1 MSKPVQLIRPDKLG
15 LGDNAVSPP
24 GGGWHMLAEGD
35 SWFSF
40 GSVLGN
46 SLLNQLHFERSTLV
60 TATSMPGD
68 TLRHMVDWRR
78 DPQFVNLVD
87 GGRRGSLAWTF
98 DAVLLSAG
106 GNDLI
111 DAVNDKLVDQQ
122 LIRLVAPG
130 SEPGSAA
137 ECIHEDA
144 WQRFEAYLRA
154 NFAAISQLVG
164 NSAKNAATPI
174 FIHGYDYPIPVGHS
188 ALGGIYAMRWMRK
201 PFDDRHYDA
210 QADLPA
216 ATKAMRDLID
226 ALNVMLSNLHRTYPF
241 VRYVDLRTMIETGK
255 AIDPKVD
262 WFDDLHPTSEAF
274 RLLAAKIEDEIEKSR
289 KVRPTAPARARAR
302 GAKASP

>member
-1 MSKPVQLIRPDKLG
+1 MTKPAQIIRPDRLG
-15 LGDNAVSPP
+15 AGDNAVSPP

-60 TATSMPGD
+60 TATSTPGD
-68 TLRHMVDWRR
+68 TLRRMIDWRR
-78 DPQFVNLVD
+78 DPHFVNLLD

-111 DAVNDKLVDQQ
+111 DAVNDRFVDQQ

-154 NFAAISQLVG
+154 NFTAISQFVG
-164 NSAKNAATPI
+164 NSVKNAGTPI
-174 FIHGYDYPIPVGHS
+174 FIHAYDYPTPNDTPSLRLVSGPWLRPAMLAHRIPTALWIALADHLIDR
-188 ALGGIYAMRWMRK
+188 LGGVLETLGLANV
-201 PFDDRHYDA
+201 H
-210 QADLPA
+210 
-216 ATKAMRDLID
+216 LID
-226 ALNVMLSNLHRTYPF
+226 TRNTLVRAELGAFAESGDWLNE
-241 VRYVDLRTMIETGK
+241 I
-255 AIDPKVD
+255 
-262 WFDDLHPTSEAF
+262 HPTPAGYAKLADRWQVAVEA
-274 RLLAAKIEDEIEKSR
+274 LL
-289 KVRPTAPARARAR
+289 
-302 GAKASP
+302 